1 MIDKQVNTPI
11 YHEDAMIRLLLAL
24 SFCLSSLSG
33 HAIAASEGVAKIIIL
48 KGSAFAIGPDKQK
61 VAVSKNSWLKEGTV
75 LHTEPKSFAKLLF
88 IDKSQMNLGPDSQM
102 VISEFPENKAGII
115 TLMKGELRSQ
125 VTKNYMDMDKGE
137 KSKLYI
143 KTKTAAMGVR
153 GTEFHVSFNPENLKT
168 ALVTLSGE
176 VSFVQVNSEVIAG
189 SIDRAVL
196 ERAVSSSDAVTVTKG
211 QFSGAGPDLPRATL
225 PVTISP
231 AQFEVI
237 KNNDGTKE
245 PVEGDDQAKS
255 EAPKKTFRSVV
266 PPGMSAKAVANE
278 GSGMEKAL
286 KSTAGEQTMAKAQ
299 AAITQNTASKLDE
312 KAPPP
317 EGYVNGKTGAIA
329 PTAGG
334 FIDMK
339 TAQYIPPPKGSSFD
353 PATKT
358 YTPPASMGSF
368 DPATGAY
375 KNDSFTLTSKGE
387 FIAKTVIE
395 PTGTT
400 QTSGRA
406 PASEGT
412 TTISKT
418 EPIAPPPVIN
428 LIPEMEGAQVD
439 GDLEN
444 ITILTQASNDIKV
457 DSGTSGSGDDTNTD
471 LATTTDDGLLD
482 EAIEEAVADRDE
494 SVDDALEEITEQA
507 TRTKVTFTVQ

>member
-1 MIDKQVNTPI
+1 
-11 YHEDAMIRLLLAL
+11 MIRLILAL
-24 SFCLSSLSG
+24 SLCLSTLPSLAS
-33 HAIAASEGVAKIIIL
+33 AASEGVAKIIIL
-48 KGSAFAIGPDKQK
+48 KGSAFAVGPDKK
-61 VAVSKNSWLKEGTV
+61 KTAVAKNSWLKEGTV
-75 LHTEPKSFAKLLF
+75 LQTEAKSFAKLLF
-88 IDKSQMNLGPDSQM
+88 IDKSQMNLGPSSEM
-102 VISEFPENKAGII
+102 IISEFPENKAGII

-125 VTKNYMDMDKGE
+125 VTKNYMDMEKGE

-153 GTEFHVSFNPENLKT
+153 GTEFQVSFNPENLKT

-176 VSFVQVNSEVIAG
+176 VSFVQVNSDILAN
-189 SIDRAVL
+189 SIDRSVL

-245 PVEGDDQAKS
+245 PVDGDEQAKS
-255 EAPKKTFRSVV
+255 DTPKKNFRSVV
-266 PPGMSAKAVANE
+266 PPGMNAKAVANE
-278 GSGMEKAL
+278 SSGMEKAL
-286 KSTAGEQTMAKAQ
+286 KSTAGTETMAKAQ
-299 AAITQNTASKLDE
+299 AVVTQNAAAKVDV

-353 PATKT
+353 PVTKT

-368 DPATGAY
+368 DPATGSY
-375 KNDSFTLTSKGE
+375 KNDNFTLTSKGE
-387 FIAKTVIE
+387 FVAKVPET
-395 PTGTT
+395 TSGTSS
-400 QTSGRA
+400 QTSSRA
-406 PASEGT
+406 PAST
-412 TTISKT
+412 TTATATKT
-418 EPIAPPPVIN
+418 EAVAPPPVIN
-428 LIPEMEGAQVD
+428 LIPQVEGVKID
-439 GDLEN
+439 GDLDN
-444 ITILTQASNDIKV
+444 ITTLTQASNDIKV
-457 DSGTSGSGDDTNTD
+457 SSTDSSTTTESTSTENTD
-471 LATTTDDGLLD
+471 LASTTETNL
-482 EAIEEAVADRDE
+482 EEVIEDAVADRDE
-494 SVDDALEEITEQA
+494 TVDETLEEITEQA

>member
-1 MIDKQVNTPI
+1 MV
-11 YHEDAMIRLLLAL
+11 RLLIAL
-24 SFCLSSLSG
+24 SFCFSTLPG
-33 HAIAASEGVAKIIIL
+33 VAHAAAEGVAKVIIL
-48 KGSAFAIGPDKQK
+48 KGSAFAVGPDKKK
-61 VAVSKNSWLKEGTV
+61 VEVTKNSWLKEGTV
-75 LHTEPKSFAKLLF
+75 IQTEAKSFAKLLF
-88 IDKSQMNLGPDSQM
+88 IDKSQMNLGPSSEM

-125 VTKNYMDMDKGE
+125 VTKNYMDMDKDE

-176 VSFVQVNSEVIAG
+176 VSFVQVNNEILAN

-196 ERAVSSSDAVTVTKG
+196 ERAVSSSDAVSVTKG

-225 PVTISP
+225 PVSISP

-237 KNNDGTKE
+237 KNNDGTKASA
-245 PVEGDDQAKS
+245 EGEDQVSAP
-255 EAPKKTFRSVV
+255 APKKGFRNVV
-266 PPGMSAKAVANE
+266 PPGMNAKAVANE
-278 GSGMEKAL
+278 GTGMEKAL
-286 KSTAGEQTMAKAQ
+286 KSTAGSATMAKAQ
-299 AAITQNTASKLDE
+299 AVVTQNSAAKVDT

-358 YTPPASMGSF
+358 YTPPASMGTF
-368 DPATGAY
+368 DPSTGAY

-387 FIAKTVIE
+387 FVAKAEIAS
-395 PTGTT
+395 TT
-400 QTSGRA
+400 QTNGTSTATRA
-406 PASEGT
+406 PASTTSAT
-412 TTISKT
+412 TTTTTNKT
-418 EPIAPPPVIN
+418 DLSTPPPTLT
-428 LIPEMEGAQVD
+428 LIPQVEGVKVD
-439 GDLEN
+439 GDLAN
-444 ITILTQASNDIKV
+444 ITVL
-457 DSGTSGSGDDTNTD
+457 TNTNND
-471 LATTTDDGLLD
+471 VKTTSNTTGGTPTTTSAGTGDTQIATASTDDFDTDAL
-482 EAIEEAVADRDE
+482 IEETLENRDE
-494 SVDDALEEITEQA
+494 DVEDILEEITEQA
-507 TRTKVTFTVQ
+507 TKTKVTFTVQ